1 MPSRRDESRII
12 MTVINF
18 DNLLFH
24 SDDGRL
30 RDPASGKEVHLRPQ
44 ASRLLQYLLEHAGEV
59 VARERLYEA
68 VWGGEAVV
76 DFESGL
82 AALMR
87 ELRQSIREVGG
98 PADAI
103 ETVPRRGYR
112 IDARFCEKEPAGQ
125 RRGPWLPVLVAV
137 LVVVTVVAAWGVW
150 SSIVEPQPSES
161 ARADAP
167 GLAIIPFTVYDST
180 EDLPEHVDFLL
191 ADTLLAELLA
201 RPFEGLDLLGRA
213 SLRPYVERSDIVSAV
228 AENLGVELMIEGTVM
243 AEPASPWR
251 VELRL
256 LETSSG
262 RVAWSTTISGRE
274 TASFSVRDIA
284 AQLADRLSDAWP
296 QLREGLRT
304 GPAS

>member
-1 MPSRRDESRII
+1 
-12 MTVINF
+12 MTEFHF
-18 DNLLFH
+18 DKLVFH

-30 RDPASGKEVHLRPQ
+30 RDPGSGVEEHLRPQ

-68 VWGGEAVV
+68 VWGGKAVV

-112 IDARFCEKEPAGQ
+112 IDARFCEKAPST
-125 RRGPWLPVLVAV
+125 RRWRPWLPVLGAAMLIVGGA
-137 LVVVTVVAAWGVW
+137 AAWGVW
-150 SSIVEPQPSES
+150 SLLTEPQPVEPPP
-161 ARADAP
+161 ADDP

-180 EDLPEHVDFLL
+180 EELPEHVDFLL

-213 SLRPYVERSDIVSAV
+213 SLRPYLDRTDVVSAV

-243 AEPASPWR
+243 AEPGSPWR

-256 LETSSG
+256 LEVPSG
-262 RVAWSTTISGRE
+262 RVSWSTTISGRE
-274 TASFSVRDIA
+274 AASFSVRDIA
-284 AQLADRLSDAWP
+284 AQLADRLADAWP
-296 QLREGLRT
+296 ELRT
-304 GPAS
+304 GLRARSSTQ